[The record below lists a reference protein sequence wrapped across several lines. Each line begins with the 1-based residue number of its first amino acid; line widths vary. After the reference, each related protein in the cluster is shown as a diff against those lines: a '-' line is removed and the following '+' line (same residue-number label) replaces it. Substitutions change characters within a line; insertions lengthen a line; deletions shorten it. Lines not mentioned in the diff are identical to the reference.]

1 MSLHY
6 ISDSNGKTTGVFIPI
21 KDWKELNAKFKG
33 LEEAELEIPSWHL
46 EEIDKR
52 VEDFK
57 KNPSQVLDFDQAM
70 NDIENQL

>member
-1 MSLHY
+1 MSLQY

-46 EEIDKR
+46 EEIDNR
-52 VEDFK
+52 VEEYK
-57 KNPSQVLDFDQAM
+57 MNQSLGLDFDQAM
-70 NDIENQL
+70 DDIEKQL